1 MLLTAGH
8 GVLTAEFSTWN
19 SGWPDGS
26 VFVDPLEAGS
36 ERVRS
41 EEVKAVN
48 RLLFLGVLPKGS
60 AEKRTGIS
68 RG

>member
-1 MLLTAGH
+1 MPLTAGH
-8 GVLTAEFSTWN
+8 GALTAEFSTWG
-19 SGWPDGS
+19 SGWPDES
-26 VFVDPLEAGS
+26 VFVGPLEAGS
-36 ERVRS
+36 ERVGG

-60 AEKRTGIS
+60 TEKRTGIS